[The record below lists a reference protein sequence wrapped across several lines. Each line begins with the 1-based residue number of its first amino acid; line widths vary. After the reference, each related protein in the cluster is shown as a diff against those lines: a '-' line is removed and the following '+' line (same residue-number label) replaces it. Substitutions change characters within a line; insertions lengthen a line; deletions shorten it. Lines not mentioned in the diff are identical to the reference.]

1 MIKAEIKKGSDKD
14 RAIAAVGNE
23 EEIKTDTP
31 LAEKDEEKQV
41 EDEMR
46 IRMANKK
53 KTK

>member
-1 MIKAEIKKGSDKD
+1 MKKAENKKGNDED
-14 RAIAAVGNE
+14 RAIAAVGSNNQP
-23 EEIKTDTP
+23 KTDEP

-46 IRMANKK
+46 IRMSDKK